1 MTPHLFRRVRRFQRA
16 AAVCGRTFAPNW
28 GELSLE
34 CGYFDQSHMIRDFQ
48 AFSGFTPADYVQHL
62 NEQVK
67 ENLIA
72 DA

>member
-1 MTPHLFRRVRRFQRA
+1 ML
-16 AAVCGRTFAPNW
+16 NW

-48 AFSGFTPADYVQHL
+48 AFSGFTPADYVGRL

-67 ENLIA
+67 ENLVA